1 MPYSKNSNTYAK
13 NNSISYNRSV
23 LFPVKRIYT
32 STNTDSLPN
41 KNNVGLQNK
50 FTQLLT
56 GENKSGNVSI
66 NNSYN
71 IIIEDPI
78 I

>member
-23 LFPVKRIYT
+23 LLPVKRIYS
-32 STNTDSLPN
+32 STNLDSLPN
-41 KNNVGLQNK
+41 RNNVGLQNK

-56 GENKSGNVSI
+56 GGNNSGNISV

-71 IIIEDPI
+71 ITIEDPI